1 MNNIKPKSY
10 LIINNTSDTS
20 INHGIDPVTC
30 QDITTIIRGSIQIV
44 NSRKTLKGAI
54 NLRNKKYKNALI
66 IEAY

>member
-10 LIINNTSDTS
+10 LIIKNTSDTV

-30 QDITTIIRGSIQIV
+30 QDITTTIRGSIQIID
-44 NSRKTLKGAI
+44 SRKTLKGAI
-54 NLRNKKYKNALI
+54 KIRDKKYKNALI